1 MKKLLLCLGLG
12 LVSAGAGPAAE
23 LKTRNVVL
31 VTLDGVRWQEVF
43 RGADA
48 QCIDLEHGG
57 VSEKEQLL
65 VRDEFLAGDAEA
77 SRRKLMPFFWSE
89 IAGRGQLFG
98 NRDTGSPAQVMNA
111 EWFSYPGY
119 NELLTGW
126 VDPMINSNLPRPNR
140 NVTVLEW
147 LDARPAM
154 AGKVVACVTWQIFP
168 AILNAG
174 RSKFPLWVSGGH
186 SRLPGLTPRLQDIE
200 RWMQDIPTK
209 SRDEHYDG
217 FAFHAAL
224 ELLRLH
230 QPRLLYL
237 ALGEA
242 DTNGHGRRYGK
253 YLDAIRRS
261 DRFIRELWEHLQT
274 LPQYRGTTTMIIT
287 TDHGRGSTPAD
298 WIHHSKTVPG
308 SEETWLAVLG
318 PDTPALGE
326 RRAAAL
332 LRQTQVA
339 ATIAQFLGEDYL
351 EAVPEAGGVIAE
363 VFPATPAGRGPAQP

>member
-1 MKKLLLCLGLG
+1 MKKFLLGLG
-12 LVSAGAGPAAE
+12 LALQIAGTGAAME

-31 VTLDGVRWQEVF
+31 ITLDGLRWQEVF

-48 QCIDLEHGG
+48 ACIDWEHGG
-57 VSEKEQLL
+57 VREKEQDL
-65 VRDEFLAGDAEA
+65 VRDEFLAGDAA
-77 SRRKLMPFFWSE
+77 ANRRKLMPFFWGE
-89 IAGRGQLFG
+89 LAARGQLFG
-98 NRDTGSPAQVMNA
+98 NRDAGSPAQVMNA

-126 VDPMINSNLPRPNR
+126 VDPMVNSNLPRPNR

-154 AGKVVACVTWQIFP
+154 AGKVVACTTWHVFS

-174 RSKFPLWVSGGH
+174 RSKFPLWVSGGN

-200 RWMQDIPTK
+200 RWMRDIPTK

-217 FAFHAAL
+217 FAFQAAL
-224 ELLRLH
+224 ELVRIH

-242 DTNGHGRRYGK
+242 DTNGHARRYDK

-261 DRFIRELWEHLQT
+261 DRFIRELWEHLQS
-274 LPQYRGTTTMIIT
+274 LPQYRGTTTLIIT
-287 TDHGRGSTPAD
+287 TDHGRGATPAD
-298 WIHHSKTVPG
+298 WIHHAKQIPG
-308 SEETWLAVLG
+308 SNETWLAVLG
-318 PDTPALGE
+318 PDTPPRGE
-326 RRAAAL
+326 RRDAAVV
-332 LRQTQVA
+332 RQTQVA
-339 ATIAQFLGEDYL
+339 ATVAQFLGEDYQA
-351 EAVPEAGGVIAE
+351 AVPGAGGVIAD
-363 VFPATPAGRGPAQP
+363 VFPAAATGR